1 MLASSL
7 TSGCSGFVD
16 WRRERRDGVAR
27 VDEASAPN
35 ASSCDL
41 VLESRMPL
49 ERNVAGV
56 REISAEAISSS
67 GSSVPSCLCSAARVC
82 AWEASVLAVGLV
94 DISSA
99 VLRTFKVIPFVLAIL
114 SRLCSQQW
122 SQQERPIS

>member
-27 VDEASAPN
+27 VDEGSAPN